1 MIDQSLIENLWQLT
15 GRRDTY
21 AVQLADGSYARVEK
35 PLRLA
40 DLVDHLRGTK
50 TIGTYLLDQDR
61 RCSFAVLDADQADGL
76 GVLRIVQAELA
87 GVPVHLERSRRGGH
101 GWILFDQAYPADQ
114 VRAWLSPLAARH
126 HLELYPKQSASAGVG
141 SLIRLP
147 LGIHRKSGT
156 RYPFIDQAGRAVAC
170 NTEGI
175 LAWLPSAARVSVPVV
190 AATVAT
196 KETRPAPSLP
206 LARPGAQ
213 YASIREWN
221 AAHNPLA
228 VIARYVDLDSNGV
241 GCCPFGEHH
250 ANGKDTHASLQV
262 YEPHAP
268 GGYCWYC
275 HALGAGGSLFD
286 FLAKYHG
293 LAARDLWRQLQQN
306 GGDRW

>member
-1 MIDQSLIENLWQLT
+1 MIDQSLIENLWQLVA
-15 GRRDTY
+15 RRDTY
-21 AVQLADGSYARVEK
+21 AVQLPDGSYARVSR
-35 PLRLA
+35 PLGVA

-50 TIGTYLLDQDR
+50 TIGTYLLDQAG

-76 GVLRIVQAELA
+76 DVLRIVQAELA
-87 GVPVHLERSRRGGH
+87 VPVHLERSRRGGH
-101 GWILFDQAYPADQ
+101 GWLFFDQAYPADQ

-147 LGIHRKSGT
+147 LGIHRKSGQ
-156 RYPFIDQAGRAVAC
+156 RYPFIDQAGRAVAR

-175 LAWLPSAARVSVPVV
+175 LAWLPSAAKVSVPMV
-190 AATVAT
+190 ATVAPSRS
-196 KETRPAPSLP
+196 RPVSL
-206 LARPGAQ
+206 RTIGRSGEG
-213 YASIREWN
+213 YATIREWN
-221 AAHNPLA
+221 AAHDALA
-228 VIARYVDLDSNGV
+228 VIARYVDLDSRGV

-250 ANGKDTHASLQV
+250 ANGHDAHASLQV

-293 LAARDLWRQLQQN
+293 LAARDLWRQLQN